1 MADAVQPTV
10 DVSTI
15 PDPDVR
21 RVLRHIQQDYQ
32 TQLAHQRAE
41 IDAILEVLLE
51 KHLTSVGELKR
62 HVMKGQ
68 QQQQQQGSRSGRL
81 HDALWGNGTPPP
93 GAAPGKHV

>member
-1 MADAVQPTV
+1 MADAAHLTV

-21 RVLRHIQQDYQ
+21 RALRQIQTDYQ
-32 TQLAHQRAE
+32 TQLTQQRAE

-51 KHLTSVGELKR
+51 KHTTSLGELKR
-62 HVMKGQ
+62 HVAKV

-81 HDALWGNGTPPP
+81 HDALWGGGAAAPAA
-93 GAAPGKHV
+93 GAAPRHV